1 VKCYQFVNEVPTRA
15 ELDSTEQSEK
25 ATRATLSVLGERL
38 AGGEP
43 GDPASQLPTGYAELL
58 R

>member
-1 VKCYQFVNEVPTRA
+1 MKFDQFVKEVPTRA
-15 ELDSTEQSEK
+15 GLDSTDHAEK
-25 ATRATLSVLGERL
+25 AARATLSVLGERL

-43 GDPASQLPTGYAELL
+43 GDLASQLPAGYAELL